1 MAAVMK
7 SEMKSAVGSAAT
19 FILRDPLVALSLFIL
34 GSIALIGISAPW
46 IAPYDPAQTFEGAYS
61 LPPFF
66 LEGADP
72 KFLFGTDDVGRD
84 IFSRLM
90 HGAQVSLLAGLSV
103 AVISILL
110 GVLLGAIAGWRGGW
124 TEMIILR
131 AMDTMMALPSILLAI
146 VVVTILGPS
155 LVNAVIAASVTAIPG
170 VVRLVRA
177 SIVEEK
183 RKPYALSSKLYG
195 ASGTRIVFFDLMP
208 NILAPILVQATL
220 GFGDGILNVAALG
233 FLGLGARPPMA
244 EWGTMLA
251 DARAFVESHPWLVTA
266 PGLCILIV
274 ILSFNILGDHLRDHF
289 DPKLRARQVGAAGG
303 AT

>member
-1 MAAVMK
+1 MKAVRRFAR
-7 SEMKSAVGSAAT
+7 SE
-19 FILRDPLVALSLFIL
+19 PLVFIAVFVL
-34 GSIALIGISAPW
+34 VVVSLIGVFAPW
-46 IAPYDPAQTFEGAYS
+46 LAPYEPARTFEGAYS

-66 LEGADP
+66 LNGHDAR
-72 KFLFGTDDVGRD
+72 FVLGTDDVGRD
-84 IFSRLM
+84 VLSRLM

-103 AVISILL
+103 ATLSLAL
-110 GVLLGAIAGWRGGW
+110 GVLLGAVAGWRGGW
-124 TEMIILR
+124 VETIILR

-177 SIVEEK
+177 AIAEEK
-183 RKPYALSSKLYG
+183 TKPYALSAKLYG
-195 ASGTRIVFFDLMP
+195 ASGSRIVAVELMP
-208 NILAPILVQATL
+208 NITAPILVQATL

-251 DARAFVESHPWLVTA
+251 DARAYVESQPWLVTA

-274 ILSFNILGDHLRDHF
+274 ILSFNILGDHLRDRF
-289 DPKLRARQVGAAGG
+289 DPKLRARGRS
-303 AT
+303 

>member
-1 MAAVMK
+1 MWKWIK
-7 SEMKSAVGSAAT
+7 S
-19 FILRDPLVALSLFIL
+19 DPLVALSLFLL
-34 GSIALIGISAPW
+34 GSMALIGLLSPW
-46 IAPYDPAQTFEGAYS
+46 IAPYEPARTFEGAYS

-66 LEGADP
+66 LHGADP
-72 KFLFGTDDVGRD
+72 RFWLGTDDVGRD
-84 IFSRLM
+84 VFSRLM
-90 HGAQVSLLAGLSV
+90 HGAQVSMLAGLSV
-103 AVISILL
+103 AVLSILF
-110 GVLLGAIAGWRGGW
+110 GIALGAVAGWRGGW
-124 TEMIILR
+124 TETIILR
-131 AMDTMMALPSILLAI
+131 VMDTMMALPSILLAI

-183 RKPYALSSKLYG
+183 RKPYALSSRLYG
-195 ASGTRIVFFDLMP
+195 ASGTRIVLLDLMP

-251 DARAFVESHPWLVTA
+251 DARAFIESNPWLVTA

-274 ILSFNILGDHLRDHF
+274 ILSFNILGDHMRDRF
-289 DPKLRARQVGAAGG
+289 DPKLRARRMTQPDVRPLGQSGDAA
-303 AT
+303 

>member
-1 MAAVMK
+1 MTDELK
-7 SEMKSAVGSAAT
+7 KL
-19 FILRDPLVALSLFIL
+19 LRSDPLVAVSLGLLTSICFIGLLS
-34 GSIALIGISAPW
+34 PW
-46 IAPYDPAQTFEGAYS
+46 MAPYDPAQTFEGAYR

-66 LEGADP
+66 LNGSDAR
-72 KFLFGTDDVGRD
+72 FLFGTDDVGRD
-84 IFSRLM
+84 ILSRLM
-90 HGAQVSLLAGLSV
+90 HGARVSMLAGFSV
-103 AVISILL
+103 AIISMCGGI
-110 GVLLGAIAGWRGGW
+110 LLGAIAGWRGGW
-124 TEMIILR
+124 TESVILR

-177 SIVEEK
+177 SINEEK
-183 RKPYALSSKLYG
+183 RKPYALASRVYG
-195 ASGTRIVFFDLMP
+195 AKGVRIVALDLMP

-251 DARAFVESHPWLVTA
+251 DARAFVESQPWLVTA

-274 ILSFNILGDHLRDHF
+274 ILSFNIVGDALRDRF
-289 DPKLRARQVGAAGG
+289 DPKLRSRRVLTAATGV
-303 AT
+303 A

>member
-1 MAAVMK
+1 MFKRAGQFFV
-7 SEMKSAVGSAAT
+7 SE
-19 FILRDPLVALSLFIL
+19 PLVALALVILGAMSLFGVFATWL
-34 GSIALIGISAPW
+34 APF
-46 IAPYDPAQTFEGAYS
+46 APERTFEGAYS

-66 LEGADP
+66 LDGHDP
-72 KFLFGTDDVGRD
+72 RFFLGTDDVGRD
-84 IFSRLM
+84 VLSRLM

-103 AVISILL
+103 AVLSISF

-124 TEMIILR
+124 IEAAILR

-155 LVNAVIAASVTAIPG
+155 LINAVIAASVTAIPG
-170 VVRLVRA
+170 VVRVVRA
-177 SIVEEK
+177 AISEEK

-195 ASGTRIVFFDLMP
+195 ASGSRIVIVDLMP
-208 NILAPILVQATL
+208 NITAPILVQLTL

-251 DARAFVESHPWLVTA
+251 DARAFVESQPWLVTA
-266 PGLCILIV
+266 PGVCILAV
-274 ILSFNILGDHLRDHF
+274 ILSFNLLGDHLRDRF
-289 DPKLRARQVGAAGG
+289 DPKLRSRRGLA
-303 AT
+303 